1 MEIRKMENSI
11 KDKEAEIAKLSTQIQ
26 NLQQE
31 KTTLTKEKAASEA
44 QAAKA
49 VKEKTDSLAKA
60 QKEKD
65 EADAKAARERDT
77 IKKQYETKISN
88 M

>member
-11 KDKEAEIAKLSTQIQ
+11 KDKEAEIAKLSSQIQ

-44 QAAKA
+44 
-49 VKEKTDSLAKA
+49 
-60 QKEKD
+60 
-65 EADAKAARERDT
+65 
-77 IKKQYETKISN
+77 
-88 M
+88 